1 MKVTEYDIPG
11 LKLIEPK
18 RFGDARGWFAESW
31 QVDRYREAG
40 IEETFVQDNLARSSR
55 GVLRG
60 LHGQEPHP
68 QGKMVFALEGT
79 VYDVAVDVRVGSP
92 TFGRWEAVK
101 LDADHLQQF
110 YIPPGCVHGYL
121 VLSET
126 ALVAYKATD
135 LYSPSTEF
143 AVLWND
149 PTLNIQWPYDGDPL
163 VSEKDSAAP
172 LLADVPESR
181 LTRFPA

>member
-18 RFGDARGWFAESW
+18 RFGDSRGWFAESW
-31 QVDRYREAG
+31 QVSRYREAG
-40 IEETFVQDNLARSSR
+40 IEETFVQDNLAKSSR

-60 LHGQEPHP
+60 LHSQEPHP
-68 QGKMVFALEGT
+68 QGKMIFALQGT
-79 VYDVAVDVRVGSP
+79 IFDVAVDVRVGSP
-92 TFGRWEAVK
+92 TFGRWEGVK

-135 LYSPSTEF
+135 LYSPETEF
-143 AVLWND
+143 AVRWDD
-149 PTLNIQWPYDGDPL
+149 PTLNIQWPYDGEPL
-163 VSEKDSAAP
+163 VSEKDQAAP
-172 LLADVPESR
+172 LLADIPESR
-181 LTRFPA
+181 LTRF